1 MTVIATL
8 STAKTVTIMDKFK
21 VASLAALI
29 GLVGCEGAVSGG
41 DGDPTPTPTASP
53 TATVSATPTPTQQ
66 AQAASTLYLQ
76 GTASETIAGDTPI
89 ADASVTVTVSDVD
102 SDGASRI
109 RKFYTTTDDN
119 GDYLV
124 SLEDVVVEADGAYVE
139 VVATKSGSTDGIRR
153 VTSFSSEGSQTINAD
168 LIMSSESVA
177 VVSVAETD
185 VELGTAAAAAGL
197 GPRVRFRMYQGS
209 EDSPARVFIGDQYD
223 EAAAAAG
230 ENPDVD
236 VILPVSSLSSDINAV
251 VAGIQGF
258 TPTDPDQVQ
267 NFPGEFVGNGDPSST
282 DVGVSFGDGTGDDQ
296 YRLISSGFAQ
306 IRLEDQ
312 DGNTLALAEGA
323 SASADGDPKIY
334 LELDSSVY
342 TTIIEDRNPQVSGI
356 QVPIFI
362 YRDGWEFAGNGT
374 LVVPDDN
381 DGYTDYDG
389 SIADLQGDSAPESL
403 YAGLDITEGNEWIK
417 WVNLDWPIQT
427 EGVATVDFC
436 FDGSLNYAA
445 TAGQDA
451 QPYNGYLNIQTPDSG
466 NLNAYVA
473 NGVISVPQ
481 QSMVS
486 TGFDADISSWTFRAV
501 NRLIGRFVTLTP
513 ANESLQV
520 VTDGTCTDLG
530 SFTLSN
536 PLQCLVQGSVSKQG
550 AATADQLVEVSTDS
564 GYRTRVLTNDSGE
577 YSAQIPC
584 DVALT
589 VRASGNPAA
598 ETRTAD
604 LVTSAAPVEVDI
616 SFDNLPPI
624 IAGVFGP
631 TFVQIGESG
640 SETADFQFTAYDL
653 DSESVAV
660 QSWTCSQAAAE
671 LEAAAAPAFSFVE
684 GVQTCNVDAAG
695 EWNWTLVVA
704 DDLGATATQSGSF
717 DAEALNANKAPRVEL
732 VLRNGAPLK
741 CDRSSD
747 GLACEDELPVNA
759 SGAAIYQVIAFDPNG
774 DSLAYSWQSG
784 ETEVGTSA
792 AYSNTFAPTEGEQ
805 VIDLT
810 VSDDNDAPASRE
822 VSITITKASD
832 IPPVFEAL
840 FIEPMPVP
848 VFDAGSG
855 PSNAQSLTVIA
866 FILDDDSNLDVTA
879 TLTVGETSNALA
891 ITWDDEVE
899 AFIATIEQ
907 GALAESTE
915 TSQNVVEVTVAADGD
930 EPQLVRRFTIPV
942 TTSAAGGETGGST
955 ITIQ

>member
-1 MTVIATL
+1 
-8 STAKTVTIMDKFK
+8 MDKFQL
-21 VASLAALI
+21 VSLAALI
-29 GLVGCEGAVSGG
+29 GLVGCDGAVSGG
-41 DGDPTPTPTASP
+41 GSDPTPTATPVITPT
-53 TATVSATPTPTQQ
+53 TTPTPTQQ
-66 AQAASTLYLQ
+66 AQIASTLYLQ
-76 GTASETIAGDTPI
+76 GTASETVAGDNPI
-89 ADASVTVTVSDVD
+89 VGANVTVTVSDED
-102 SDGASRI
+102 SAGAR
-109 RKFYTTTDDN
+109 RVRNFYTTTDDN

-124 SLEDVVVEADGAYVE
+124 SLENVVVQAQDAYIE
-139 VVATKSGSTDGIRR
+139 IVATKSGSTDGIRR
-153 VTSFSSEGSQTINAD
+153 VTSFSSASSQTINAD

-177 VVSVAETD
+177 VVAVADAD
-185 VELGTAAAAAGL
+185 VQLGTAAAAAGL
-197 GPRVRFRMYQGS
+197 GPRVRFRLYQGS
-209 EDSPARVFIGDQYD
+209 DDTPARVFIGDQYD
-223 EAAAAAG
+223 QAAAATG
-230 ENPDVD
+230 SNPDVD
-236 VILPVSSLSSDINAV
+236 VILPVAALGNNISAV

-282 DVGVSFGDGTGDDQ
+282 DVGVSFGSGTGDDQ

-312 DGNTLALAEGA
+312 DGNTLALSEGPSAAAEDA
-323 SASADGDPKIY
+323 PKIY
-334 LELDSSVY
+334 MELDASVFS
-342 TTIIEDRNPQVSGI
+342 TILEDRNPQVSGI

-374 LVVPDDN
+374 LVVPDGN
-381 DGYTDYDG
+381 DGYTDYSG
-389 SIADLQGDSAPESL
+389 TVADLQGNSPPASL

-445 TAGQDA
+445 TAGQDPL
-451 QPYNGYLNIQTPDSG
+451 PYNGYLNIQTPDSG

-473 NGVISVPQ
+473 NGVISVAQ

-513 ANESLQV
+513 ADESLQV

-536 PLQCLVQGSVSKQG
+536 PLQCLVQGTVSKQG
-550 AATADQLVEVSTDS
+550 SATANQLVEVSTDS
-564 GYRTRVLTNDSGE
+564 GYRTRVLTDDSGE
-577 YSAQIPC
+577 YSAQVPC

-589 VRASGNPAA
+589 VRASGNPNA

-616 SFDNLPPI
+616 AFDNLPPI

-631 TFVQIGESG
+631 QLVQIGDSG
-640 SETADFQFTAYDL
+640 SETASFQFTAYDL
-653 DSESVAV
+653 DSDSVAV
-660 QSWTCSQAAAE
+660 QSWTCAPAVAE
-671 LEAAAAPAFSFVE
+671 ASARPAFSFVE
-684 GVQTCNVDAAG
+684 GVQTCDVDEAG

-704 DDLGATATQSGSF
+704 DDLGATASQSGSF
-717 DAEALNANKAPRVEL
+717 DAEALSANKAPRVEL
-732 VLRNGAPLK
+732 VLRNGEPLK
-741 CDRSSD
+741 CDRASD

-759 SGAAIYQVIAFDPNG
+759 SGAAVYQVIAFDPNG
-774 DSLAYSWQSG
+774 DSLTYAWQSG
-784 ETEVGTSA
+784 ATVVSTTA
-792 AYSNTFAPTEGEQ
+792 AYSNTFAPTDGEQ

-810 VSDDNDAPASRE
+810 VSDDNDAPKTRD
-822 VSITITKASD
+822 VSITITQVSD
-832 IPPVFEAL
+832 AFPVFEAL

-848 VFDAGSG
+848 VFDKGDG
-855 PSNAQSLTVIA
+855 PSNAQELTVVA
-866 FILDDDSNLDVTA
+866 FIVDDDSNLEVSA
-879 TLTVGETSNALA
+879 TLKVGETTTALA
-891 ITWDDEVE
+891 VTWDDEVE
-899 AFIATIEQ
+899 AFIATIDQ
-907 GALAESTE
+907 GVLAESTE
-915 TSQNVVEVTVAADGD
+915 TTQNVVEVTVAADGD

-942 TTSAAGGETGGST
+942 STSVSGGETGGST